1 MLQLSEKARRLY
13 ELLFTKEFSLELLKR
28 ELVSGIYTPDEVSI
42 AGFQYVDDCICDLR
56 DENWRVPCRLCGEV
70 LPGYC
75 SSHMLEA
82 LKCLLEYG
90 LDPNAL
96 YGEGADE
103 SNIMSE
109 LRYVENGYLAAD
121 SLALLLDHG
130 GNPSIKID
138 GVSLIRD
145 INFDLLF
152 DLNNQMDRTR
162 YDSLVHYW
170 MVLVGYGAK
179 LEDGGESIDMC
190 PGHNVSELKKHRDF
204 YYGAIQSDRSEDR
217 MEICFFN
224 KHTNWEVGRF

>member
-1 MLQLSEKARRLY
+1 MLQLSENATKLY
-13 ELLFTKEFSLELLKR
+13 SLLFTHSFSLEILR
-28 ELVSGIYTPDEVSI
+28 HELASGIYSPDDVST
-42 AGFQYVDDCICDLR
+42 AGFQYVDDCACDLM
-56 DENWRVPCRLCGEV
+56 DENWQSPCRACGE
-70 LPGYC
+70 LLSGFR

-96 YGEGADE
+96 YGEDADQ

-130 GNPSIKID
+130 GNPSIKKN

-145 INFDLLF
+145 VNFDLYF
-152 DLNNQMDRTR
+152 DLNNQENRER

-179 LEDGGESIDMC
+179 L
-190 PGHNVSELKKHRDF
+190 
-204 YYGAIQSDRSEDR
+204 
-217 MEICFFN
+217 
-224 KHTNWEVGRF
+224 

>member
-1 MLQLSEKARRLY
+1 MLQLSENAKRLY
-13 ELLFTKEFSLELLKR
+13 DLLFTKEFSLECLKI
-28 ELVSGIYTPDEVSI
+28 ELASGAYTPADVSI
-42 AGFQYVDDCICDLR
+42 AGFQYVDDCACDLM
-56 DENWRVPCRLCGEV
+56 DENWNTPHRMLGQV

-90 LDPNAL
+90 LDPNAI
-96 YGEGADE
+96 YDVGSNQ

-121 SLALLLDHG
+121 SLALLLDQG
-130 GNPSIKID
+130 GNPSIILD
-138 GVSLIRD
+138 CASLIRD

-152 DLNNQMDRTR
+152 DLNNQEDRIR
-162 YDSLVHYW
+162 YDNLVHYW

-179 LEDGGESIDMC
+179 LEDGRESIDMC
-190 PGHNVSELKKHRDF
+190 SGHDVSELKNHRDF
-204 YYGAIQSDRSEDR
+204 YYGAIHSDRSEDR

>member
-1 MLQLSEKARRLY
+1 MLQLSENAKKLY
-13 ELLFTKEFSLELLKR
+13 DLLFTKEFSLEALKR
-28 ELVSGIYTPDEVSI
+28 ELATGMYTPDDVSI
-42 AGFQYVDDCICDLR
+42 AGFQYVDDCICDLV
-56 DENWRVPCRLCGEV
+56 DEDWKTPRRPRGKV

-90 LDPNAL
+90 LDPNAV
-96 YGEGADE
+96 YVEGSDQC
-103 SNIMSE
+103 NIMSE

-130 GNPSIKID
+130 GNPCIKLNGGSFVRD
-138 GVSLIRD
+138 VNTDLI
-145 INFDLLF
+145 F
-152 DLNNQMDRTR
+152 DLNNQRDRTR
-162 YDSLVHYW
+162 FDNLVHYW

-179 LEDGGESIDMC
+179 LEDGQETIDLC
-190 PGHNVSELKKHRDF
+190 PGHDVSELKNHRDF
-204 YYGAIQSDRSEDR
+204 YYGAIHSDRSDDH

>member
-1 MLQLSEKARRLY
+1 MLQLSEKAKRLY
-13 ELLFTKEFSLELLKR
+13 DLLFTKEFSLELLKN
-28 ELVSGIYTPDEVSI
+28 ELESGVYAPEDVST
-42 AGFQYVDDCICDLR
+42 AGFQYVDDCCCDLV
-56 DENWRVPCRLCGEV
+56 DDNWKTPLRPHGIV

-82 LKCLLEYG
+82 LKCLLKYG

-96 YGEGADE
+96 YGKGADQ

-130 GNPSIKID
+130 GNPSIILD
-138 GVSLIRD
+138 GASLIRD

-152 DLNNQMDRTR
+152 DLNNQEDRTR

-179 LEDGGESIDMC
+179 LEDGSESIDMC
-190 PGHNVSELKKHRDF
+190 SGHDVSELKKHRDF
-204 YYGAIQSDRSEDR
+204 YYGAIHSNRSEDR

-224 KHTNWEVGRF
+224 KQTNWEIGRF